1 MSSVAQRF
9 DQRSLAM
16 LCSQVGA
23 VPLIAFGL
31 ASDSFLLPGTH
42 WVLALV
48 GVFTLFSVA
57 LTIRAGKLSDQ
68 QFTLDGFGGMLG
80 IAASAAVIADNG
92 SAIAVL
98 VLIAAVP
105 ALTAMASPQHLVVGF
120 VVAAMALACGV
131 MAARA
136 TSVTD
141 FAVGGGA
148 VLMAIAVPT
157 IMVTMLRRTLSSLI
171 DEQARLS
178 ITDPLTGALNRRGL
192 FDGATPI
199 FRAANRTGRRIAMLV
214 IDIDHFKRINDAHG
228 HAAGDAIL
236 VDVTTM
242 LGDNVPDDALVAR
255 TGGEEFTILMAVDDE
270 AQLRDI
276 AARLCLTVH
285 AHAGVTISV
294 GGVTAD
300 PAELHD
306 GDSTL
311 TSRSLDQL
319 IAPADHL
326 LYAAKHLGRNRSVV
340 SSIAEVNWHSDD
352 MKAAQAGTA
361 PTPAPARSGPDT
373 PPDSVT
379 ATVIGNEWNRRESMI
394 EILHPYYDAA
404 RIAQLTDASRRELVD
419 MWPAA
424 LEELRAL
431 DALEHVE
438 PGPAPDTLVD
448 FGDPAVIDD
457 RTRYVVIDWRNTVV
471 RMPDAELFY
480 RLKTARNRFL
490 LTTSEQE
497 AWRDATVAVAGLSVG
512 SSALA
517 SCALTGA
524 RSFHIADSDRLSP
537 TNLNRMTTSICDVG
551 LAKVDIAERRILEGD
566 PYSSVTQFVHGYS
579 TDVAD
584 AFLGVA
590 TGKPVSVIIEEIDDI
605 AMKIDMRR
613 RARAAR
619 IPVVS
624 VTDIGENVMLD
635 IERYDLDPEYPI
647 FHGRGENFSAADA
660 ADPVQRLDMAMAI
673 VGDNLTS
680 RMAFSASQV
689 GRSLAS
695 WPQLGSTAA
704 MSGGIAAAAARN
716 IVCGRPVMS
725 GRYVLDIERMILAQR
740 EYHEL
745 QWNELTPDVFAAVFS
760 ESTSERPKTSG
771 PLTSE

>member
-1 MSSVAQRF
+1 MAKRF

-31 ASDSFLLPGTH
+31 SSNSFLIPGTH
-42 WVLALV
+42 WVLVLV
-48 GVFTLFSVA
+48 GIFTLFSVA
-57 LTIRAGKLSDQ
+57 LTVRAGKLTDR

-80 IAASAAVIADNG
+80 IAASAAVIADDG

-105 ALTAMASPQHLVVGF
+105 ALTAMASPQRLVVSF
-120 VVAAMALACGV
+120 VVAAVALACAV

-136 TSVTD
+136 TSPTAL
-141 FAVGGGA
+141 AVGGGA
-148 VLMAIAVPT
+148 VLMAIAIPT
-157 IMVTMLRRTLSSLI
+157 IMVTMLRRTLLSLLA
-171 DEQARLS
+171 EQARLS

-192 FDGATPI
+192 FDGAAAM
-199 FRAANRTGRRIAMLV
+199 FRSAHRAGRSIAMLV

-236 VDVTTM
+236 VDVTT
-242 LGDNVPDDALVAR
+242 LLRDNVPDDALVAR
-255 TGGEEFTILMAVDDE
+255 TGGEEFTVLAVVDDE
-270 AQLRDI
+270 GQLRDI

-300 PAELHD
+300 PEELYD
-306 GDSTL
+306 DDSAQTPHG
-311 TSRSLDQL
+311 LDQL

-340 SSIAEVNWHSDD
+340 SSIAEFSWR
-352 MKAAQAGTA
+352 AADTA
-361 PTPAPARSGPDT
+361 ATRPGRAPALPATSGPSTPRELADT
-373 PPDSVT
+373 AAISRVRT
-379 ATVIGNEWNRRESMI
+379 RRESMI

-404 RIAQLTDASRRELVD
+404 RIAQLTDASHRELVD
-419 MWPAA
+419 MWPSAI
-424 LEELRAL
+424 EELRAL
-431 DALEHVE
+431 DALEHIE
-438 PGPAPDTLVD
+438 PGSSPHGLVD
-448 FGDPAVIDD
+448 FDDPAVIDD
-457 RTRYVVIDWRNTVV
+457 RTRYVLINWRNTVV

-490 LTTSEQE
+490 LTGSEQE
-497 AWRDATVAVAGLSVG
+497 RWHDATVAVAGLSVG

-524 RSFHIADSDRLSP
+524 RGFHIADSDRLSP
-537 TNLNRMTTSICDVG
+537 TNLNRMSASICDVG
-551 LAKVDIAERRILEGD
+551 LSKIDIAERRILEGD
-566 PYSSVTQFVHGYS
+566 PYSSVTRFEHGYA

-584 AFLGVA
+584 EFLGVA
-590 TGKPVSVIIEEIDDI
+590 TGKPVSVIIEEIDDV

-647 FHGRGENFSAADA
+647 FHGRGEKFSPADA
-660 ADPVQRLDMAMAI
+660 ADPTQRLDMAMAI

-680 RMAFSASQV
+680 RMAFSAGQV

-704 MSGGIAAAAARN
+704 MSGGLAAAAARN
-716 IVCGRPVMS
+716 IVCGRPVVS
-725 GRYVLDIERMILAQR
+725 GRYVLDIEHMILAER
-740 EYHEL
+740 EYHEM
-745 QWNELTPDVFAAVFS
+745 QWNELAPDVFAAVFTESADGRPTTGRPLAS
-760 ESTSERPKTSG
+760 E
-771 PLTSE
+771 